1 MNTTNE
7 QLPEK
12 PRPEPNPENAPWWQ
26 ALTEHRLVAQR
37 CGDCGALRMYPRPM
51 CNQCYS
57 TEHDWVDL
65 SGEGTVHSWSASHH
79 AFNPGFK
86 RDLPYLNVTV
96 DLKEGLRLLAP
107 LPAVSEEEIHMGMRV
122 QVDFEDVDNSYT
134 RLQLKRVE

>member
-1 MNTTNE
+1 MNTTSE

-12 PRPEPNPENAPWWQ
+12 PRPEPDSESAPWWQ

-37 CGDCGALRMYPRPM
+37 CNDCGALRLYPRPM
-51 CNQCYS
+51 CDQCYS
-57 TEHDWVDL
+57 IEHDWVDL
-65 SGEGTVHSWSASHH
+65 SGEGTVHSWSTSHH

-107 LPAVSEEEIHMGMRV
+107 LPAVSEEEIHVGMRV